1 MKNFKSFRHL
11 TKKEVDIRSKR
22 PNAQL
27 VTPSIEFLKSYMK
40 AIEEGF
46 RDYAEV
52 DLTILKDEVQA
63 QIFLR
68 HIKSGISWDTKIP
81 CHVFWLIE
89 NNIFLGRIRI
99 KNLLTPFNDP
109 IWDDINTFRSGHIGY
124 SIAPAHRGQGISIL
138 QLSLALDKLQELAPK
153 LPVAFHTIDILNI
166 ASIKTTLGCG
176 YVLHDSFHVEGNK
189 YQIFVL
195 PLKSNTIKIPNYSD
209 NT

>member
-1 MKNFKSFRHL
+1 MENFKLFRYL

-63 QIFLR
+63 QLFLR
-68 HIKSGISWDTKIP
+68 HIKSGISWDTNTP

-124 SIAPAHRGQGISIL
+124 SIAPAQRGQGISIL

-176 YVLHDSFHVEGNK
+176 YFLHDSFHVEENT

-195 PLKSNTIKIPNYSD
+195 PLNSNTIKIPNYSD